1 MQRLNNPLSRHLL
14 VFAIL
19 LVAANASQ
27 AQESLADV
35 IERAEQS
42 VVRIEVHGN
51 DGDSLGSGFVV
62 DDQGTLVTNCHV
74 LAGASSATAYFPN
87 GNSCKIEGSL
97 IIDESRDIV
106 VAKLASKAA
115 PPIQIASTLPRK
127 GERVTALGSPHGLSF
142 TATTGI
148 ISAIRSDKEMST
160 DVGRNAIQGTWIQVD
175 AALSPG
181 NSGGPLINSAGEV
194 VAMSTLASLGGSAQ
208 NLNFGISATDIRKA
222 VMYAKGSQ
230 VLALSAGVGK
240 VRMRESE
247 PSAGRGGAPE
257 SALAQKRIPDE
268 AFDAYINTAKE
279 DFSSLMRGLK
289 MEAARLAVDLKEMR
303 KGETYLPPEARA
315 QGASLMRVTLPGRRD
330 RKWFFLNQSVKQ
342 AALDKQQERLQDY
355 NQLKTKIQSIGDVE
369 SMHSLLW
376 NYGPPLDER
385 QNGSIGYM
393 TDLFV
398 LHAFNSHDVLAIYN
412 DTPHL
417 LWVESTAGISGGE
430 IWSGPVFVAGTAT
443 AELKSGLTTS
453 VTVLQEVPEKQLRAA
468 IEKHFGEN
476 ALVPYA
482 GSSILSAN
490 SGYRLW
496 HDRTGQHT
504 IEAILLSSDDT
515 HAVLK
520 KQDGSIITVPI
531 SRLSDAD
538 RRYLRD

>member
-1 MQRLNNPLSRHLL
+1 MQHLNHPLGRHLF
-14 VFAIL
+14 VIGL
-19 LVAANASQ
+19 LLASANVSR

-35 IERAEQS
+35 IERAEKS
-42 VVRIEVHGN
+42 VVRIEVHGS

-62 DDQGTLVTNCHV
+62 DGDGTLVTNCHV
-74 LAGASSATAYFPN
+74 LAGASRARAHFPN
-87 GNSCKIEGSL
+87 GTSCNIEGSL

-106 VAKLASKAA
+106 IAKLSSSSA
-115 PPIQIASTLPRK
+115 PPIPIASALPRK

-148 ISAIRSDKEMST
+148 VSAIRSDREMSS
-160 DVGRNAIQGTWIQVD
+160 DVGRHSVQGTWIQVD

-230 VLALSAGVGK
+230 MLALAAGVGK

-247 PSAGRGGAPE
+247 SPSGRGGEPE
-257 SALAQKRIPDE
+257 SALAQKTIPDE
-268 AFDAYINTAKE
+268 AFEAYINMAKE
-279 DFSSLMRGLK
+279 DFSSLVRGLR
-289 MEAARLAVDLKEMR
+289 MEAARLGADLKEMR
-303 KGETYLPPEARA
+303 KGETYLPPSARA
-315 QGASLMRVTLPGRRD
+315 EGASVIRVTLPGRRD
-330 RKWFFLNQSVKQ
+330 RKWFFLSQSVKQ
-342 AALDKQQERLQDY
+342 AAIDKQQKRLQNY
-355 NQLKTKIQSIGDVE
+355 NELKTKIQSVGDVE

-385 QNGSIGYM
+385 KNGSIGYM

-398 LHAFNSHDVLAIYN
+398 LHAFNSHDVLAFYN
-412 DTPHL
+412 ETPHL

-430 IWSGPVFVAGTAT
+430 ILSGPVFVAGTAT

-453 VTVLQEVPEKQLRAA
+453 VTVLQEVPEKLLRAA
-468 IEKHFGEN
+468 IEKHFNEK
-476 ALVPYA
+476 ALVPSS
-482 GSSILSAN
+482 GSSMLSTN
-490 SGYRLW
+490 SGFRLW

-504 IEAILLSSDDT
+504 IEALLLSSDGT
-515 HAVLK
+515 NVVLK
-520 KQDGSIITVPI
+520 KQDDSIITVPV

-538 RRYLRD
+538 QRYLRN